1 MKNLYKYLWNHMKA
15 VAVFWIVLPLL
26 TALFPGM
33 AVPVFVF
40 VVLSSVFFGVGD
52 TLWLAE
58 IPYEFDK
65 GVE

>member
-1 MKNLYKYLWNHMKA
+1 MKNLYIWIWNHMKS
-15 VAVFWIVLPLL
+15 VAIFWIVLPLL

-40 VVLSSVFFGVGD
+40 VVLASVFMGVGD

>member
-1 MKNLYKYLWNHMKA
+1 MKNLYTWIWNHMKS
-15 VAVFWIVLPLL
+15 VAIFWIVLPLL

-40 VVLSSVFFGVGD
+40 VVLASVFMGVGD
-52 TLWLAE
+52 ALWLDE

>member
-1 MKNLYKYLWNHMKA
+1 MKSLYKFIWNHMKA
-15 VAVFWIVLPLL
+15 AAIVWIILPLL

-65 GVE
+65 EVE

>member
-1 MKNLYKYLWNHMKA
+1 MKG
-15 VAVFWIVLPLL
+15 VAIFWIVLPLL
-26 TALFPGM
+26 TALFPEL

-52 TLWLAE
+52 TLWLDE

-65 GVE
+65 EVE